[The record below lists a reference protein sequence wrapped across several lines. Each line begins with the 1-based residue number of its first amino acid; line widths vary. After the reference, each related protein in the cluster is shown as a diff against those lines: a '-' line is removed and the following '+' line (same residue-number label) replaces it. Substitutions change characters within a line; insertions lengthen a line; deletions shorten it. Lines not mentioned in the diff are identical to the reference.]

1 MAITLADVNAQLVK
15 QNELQEEQN
24 NLSAAQVGAIAGM
37 ASGLSSLIDT
47 FKSDQMDQLEADRE
61 KRAEERRVVKS
72 TTPKADNKKGLFDF
86 LPEGGLFGLGAGLAK
101 FLPKFLLG
109 RALPALLAKMFAD
122 EIADY
127 VESATGSKDLGDA
140 IYRGLNLGALGL
152 LVSRK
157 LGIVGFFAG
166 ALLTSE
172 NRQKLETLGGSLT
185 ELGTKIGQFFDPEF
199 GLPSFDQAFKFVTE
213 TFGRALDFL
222 ISGTSYITNL
232 MKDDKTEED
241 LKKMDQDLDI
251 LGDNWDDFGIAI
263 AGLAVMFKPFGTV
276 SLILKAI
283 AAPFKMAYKGLK
295 GLAGLVLGGTAI
307 KEFGKTQMGEM
318 SKGELQK
325 MNTKQIQGMSADDIK
340 KLEGEGYKVN
350 QKTGAVTNLKG
361 QAVSADQV
369 RGSMSRLG
377 MENPLNQAA
386 AKKYSR
392 FGKLLKVGKSIPF
405 LGSLLS
411 AGYLGAIL
419 LSDAS
424 DEEKIKTIG
433 GLFGGVAGSLALAGI
448 GSLAGPFGT
457 IAGAIGGGLAGDQL
471 GQWFAGWLMNNNGK
485 QAGTE
490 SVGDYGEFGNL
501 GNDLSAP
508 TSQASAPYAPM
519 SGTILRDVADQS
531 VAMQNTSGGVN
542 MLDTSDKSITVNNSS
557 GVTMAG
563 PMGTPFDTYNKYVL
577 YA

>member
-1 MAITLADVNAQLVK
+1 MAITLADVKEQLVK

-24 NLSAAQVGAIAGM
+24 NLSAAQAGAIAGM
-37 ASGLSSLIDT
+37 ASDLSSLINT

-61 KRAEERRVVKS
+61 KRAEERRAVKS
-72 TTPKADNKKGLFDF
+72 TTPKADSNKGLFDF
-86 LPEGGLFGLGAGLAK
+86 LPQGGLFGLGAALASQ
-101 FLPKFLLG
+101 LPKFLLG
-109 RALPALLAKMFAD
+109 RALPAILAKMFAD

-127 VESATGSKDLGDA
+127 VESATGSKALGDA
-140 IYRGLNLGALGL
+140 IFRGLNLGALGL
-152 LVSRK
+152 LLGKKFGAIGFIAGVLLDAGNRAK
-157 LGIVGFFAG
+157 LDQLGD
-166 ALLTSE
+166 
-172 NRQKLETLGGSLT
+172 TLASFGDNLA
-185 ELGTKIGQFFDPEF
+185 KMF
-199 GLPSFDQAFKFVTE
+199 GLDGLPTFNEAFKFVTD
-213 TFGRALDFL
+213 TFGKAIDFL
-222 ISGTSYITNL
+222 ISGTTYLSNL
-232 MKDDKTEED
+232 MKNDKTSED
-241 LKKMDQDLDI
+241 LEKMNEDLDI
-251 LGDNWDDFGIAI
+251 LGENWDDFGIAI
-263 AGLAVMFKPFGTV
+263 AGLAVMFRPLGTV
-276 SLILKAI
+276 SLILKTI
-283 AAPFKMAYKGLK
+283 AAPFKMAYNGLK

-318 SKGELQK
+318 TKGQLQR
-325 MNTKQIQGMSADDIK
+325 MNTEQIKGMSAADIK
-340 KLEGEGYKVN
+340 KLEGEGYNVN

-361 QAVSADQV
+361 QTVSADQV

-433 GLFGGVAGSLALAGI
+433 GLFGGVAGSLALATI
-448 GSLAGPFGT
+448 GAGAGPFGA
-457 IAGAIGGGLAGDQL
+457 IAGAIGGGLGGDLL
-471 GQWFAGWLMNNNGK
+471 GQWFAGWLMNNNSK
-485 QAGTE
+485 QAGSE

-542 MLDTSDKSITVNNSS
+542 MLDTSDKSVTVNNSS
-557 GVTMAG
+557 GVTLAG